1 MSGRGNRNT
10 LRYQGKI
17 SGYPNQEARDKGLE
31 NAQIRKHRVIFFF
44 WREIAS
50 NFETR
55 TPPNLISRVLR

>member
-31 NAQIRKHRVIFFF
+31 NAQIRKHRVIFFLA
-44 WREIAS
+44 RDSLE
-50 NFETR
+50 
-55 TPPNLISRVLR
+55 L